1 MVQVEWSLRK
11 RSTWPRPGAAAQG
24 FTLVE
29 MLVVLLMSA
38 VALSLA
44 APGLQNLLAT
54 HRLSAATNSFAS
66 AFHLA
71 RLAAIQR
78 NRPVAL
84 CAGESGTC
92 HSRASWDWAKGWIVF
107 IDPNRNGVRE
117 ADEPLLHS
125 GAAAHSSLLARGN
138 TPLRKSVIFTAQGF
152 AEQPGGAFAAGRLRI
167 CAPMPLSNNA
177 RDLVLSKSGRLRLED
192 ADFSGTCPPP

>member
-11 RSTWPRPGAAAQG
+11 RSTWPRPSAAAQG

-29 MLVVLLMSA
+29 MLVVLLISA

-44 APGLQNLLAT
+44 VPGLQNLLAT
-54 HRLSAATNSFAS
+54 HRLSTATNAFAS

-78 NRPVAL
+78 NCPVAL
-84 CAGESGTC
+84 CAGESGAC

-125 GAAAHSSLLARGN
+125 GAAAHPSLLARGN
-138 TPLRKSVIFTAQGF
+138 APLNKSVIFTAQGF

-177 RDLVLSKSGRLRLED
+177 RDLVLSKSGRLRLEE